1 MRSLSFAIAICA
13 IALCARTS
21 FAQDQDAP
29 VAPTQSGPVRGFVNG
44 GVEGFLGIPYAAP
57 PVGDLRWRPPQPV
70 QSWTDVRD
78 AMKFGAYC
86 AAAKSTNGP
95 RSESEDCLFINVW
108 RPAKTARDARL
119 PVYAFIHGG
128 GFING
133 SSNQADMTDI
143 VEQTGVIGVSF
154 NYRLGPLGFFS
165 HPAIT
170 QDSGDFG
177 LMDQQAAL
185 RWVHENIAGFGG
197 DPARVTLGGESA
209 GGYSV
214 CAHLTAPGSAGLFAQ
229 AMMQS
234 GSCISI
240 PLAEAQKRAGEIA
253 EQVGCKG
260 PDAASCLR
268 AVPAGKLIDVPYPG
282 VAALPTDGTSV
293 LPAAPRK
300 AVAKGDFQ
308 RVAIVIGSNR
318 DEGRTFRQ
326 GDIGWKE
333 SDYTKW
339 VNETFGAKADKILA
353 EYPWPKDADAYT
365 GPYLSGAIFTDDGV
379 AVGIGGCPNFE
390 LTQDLSKYAP
400 VYAYEFGHRNGPG
413 LTREHGAYVWGA
425 GHAAELAYLF
435 PSFNNGE
442 PITPLFNAGE
452 QTLASNMKS
461 YWGAFVKQGVPADK
475 DGVAWPL
482 FNGAGQALSL
492 QDGDRSYVLSPEMF
506 YREHDCKL
514 WDAN

>member
-13 IALCARTS
+13 IALCAQTS

-185 RWVHENIAGFGG
+185 RWVHDNIAGFGG

-214 CAHLTAPGSAGLFAQ
+214 CAHLTAPGSAGLFSQ

-240 PLAEAQKRAGEIA
+240 PLAAAQKNAAEIA

-293 LPAAPRK
+293 LPTAPRK
-300 AVAKGDFQ
+300 AVAEGNFQ

-333 SDYTKW
+333 SDYDQM
-339 VNETFGAKADKILA
+339 G
-353 EYPWPKDADAYT
+353 
-365 GPYLSGAIFTDDGV
+365 
-379 AVGIGGCPNFE
+379 
-390 LTQDLSKYAP
+390 QRDLSARRP
-400 VYAYEFGHRNGPG
+400 TRSLPNIPG
-413 LTREHGAYVWGA
+413 RKTRMRIRV
-425 GHAAELAYLF
+425 
-435 PSFNNGE
+435 
-442 PITPLFNAGE
+442 PI
-452 QTLASNMKS
+452 
-461 YWGAFVKQGVPADK
+461 
-475 DGVAWPL
+475 
-482 FNGAGQALSL
+482 
-492 QDGDRSYVLSPEMF
+492 
-506 YREHDCKL
+506 YRERSL
-514 WDAN
+514 PTPVLPLALAVARTLN